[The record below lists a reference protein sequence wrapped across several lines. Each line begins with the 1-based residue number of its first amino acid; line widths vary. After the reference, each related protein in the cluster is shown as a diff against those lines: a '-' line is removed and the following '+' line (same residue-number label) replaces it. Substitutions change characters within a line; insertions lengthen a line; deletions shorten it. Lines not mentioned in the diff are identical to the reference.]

1 MRKATPSLHALKAFE
16 SAARHQSFA
25 RAAEELAVTPSAVSQ
40 QVSQLEAT
48 LGVRLFKRVKQRLKL
63 TNAGS
68 DYQRSLASAL
78 DRIEFATMD
87 LVSARGLQ
95 HLRVGALPSLASY
108 WLIPRLPAFVKQ
120 HPTIRIDVVTL
131 DLDFSSPER
140 SPNLGGGRID
150 VGLFYGD
157 GHWNGLKAEK
167 LMDERLIAVAAPE
180 ALKADSKPKTR
191 NGNRI
196 DELPLLQ
203 HSTRPQGWAEWFRSQ
218 NQKARS
224 PDGPSFEHFHM
235 LVEAAKAGLGVALVP
250 DAFVISEM
258 KNGTLVQLGKHAIV
272 ANRAYFLITDPV
284 KAIQTS
290 HGKFCDWLRDE
301 LIP

>member
-63 TNAGS
+63 TKAGS
-68 DYQRSLASAL
+68 NYHRCLSSAL
-78 DRIEFATMD
+78 DRIEFATLD
-87 LVSARGLQ
+87 LISAKGLQ

-157 GHWNGLKAEK
+157 GHWNGLQSEK
-167 LMDERLIAVAAPE
+167 LMDERLIAVAAPG
-180 ALKADSKPKTR
+180 ASHTDS
-191 NGNRI
+191 NLNRI

-218 NQKARS
+218 NVKARS
-224 PDGPSFEHFHM
+224 PAGPSFEHFHM

-250 DAFVISEM
+250 DAFVNSEI
-258 KNGTLVQLGKHAIV
+258 KNGTLVQLGEHAIV
-272 ANRAYFLITDPV
+272 ANRAYFLISDPA

-290 HGKFCDWLRDE
+290 HSKFCDWLRAE
-301 LIP
+301 LTS